1 MKILALDFS
10 SPQRS
15 VALVAGARSTDPFI
29 EYEVIEDGPE
39 ANRPL
44 EMVAEV
50 LKQTGTDREQVE
62 RVAIGLGPGS
72 YTGIR
77 AGIALAQGWQLGL
90 GTPLQGLSS
99 ADVIAAQAQAEGLTG
114 RVVVV
119 LDAQRGEFYRAVY
132 ELNSTG
138 WRAVEP
144 LRLASRDLVCEHERA
159 GDLLVGPE
167 VLKWF
172 PQGKTIFPRAAT
184 LGRLALDQTNLTP
197 GEQLQPIYL
206 RPTAFVKAPP
216 PRVVPD

>member
-15 VALVAGARSTDPFI
+15 VALVGRARSTDALI
-29 EYEVIEDGPE
+29 EHEVIEAGSDSS
-39 ANRPL
+39 RPL
-44 EMVAEV
+44 EMIEEV
-50 LKQTGTDREQVE
+50 LKQTGNDREQVE
-62 RVAIGLGPGS
+62 RLAVGLGPGS

-77 AGIALAQGWQLGL
+77 ASIALAQGWQLGL

-99 ADVIAAQAQAEGLTG
+99 ADGVAAQAHAEGLTG

-132 ELNSTG
+132 ELDSAG
-138 WRAVEP
+138 WRGADP
-144 LRLASRDLVCEHERA
+144 LRLASRDLICEHARA
-159 GDLLVGPE
+159 GDRLVGPE

-172 PQGKTIFPRAAT
+172 PEGKTIYPRAAI
-184 LGRLALDQTNLTP
+184 LGRLAMDQTSFTP

-216 PRVVPD
+216 PRVLPD